1 MMPQLIRFFSERIFW
16 LLDLVS
22 KLEPEIR
29 FKDYLDYI
37 KHFLV
42 NSIHPCIQGNAKC
55 ETNSLWP

>member
-37 KHFLV
+37 KHFFSKL
-42 NSIHPCIQGNAKC
+42 NPSMYTGKC
-55 ETNSLWP
+55 KM